1 MSNISLYQMTSEQR
15 YINTLLEE
23 SDGELTPELE
33 EALVISQSNMV
44 SKAQNYVYA
53 IKEYEAMEKRCAE
66 EIQRLQAI
74 KKRTEKIQD
83 RLKVALLTAME
94 VYGFEKV
101 QLDTHALSTRKSTT
115 VVIDDETQIPDGF
128 IKVTTSVDKAG
139 VKAALKAGQP
149 ISGAHLQQ
157 NTSLQIR

>member
-23 SDGELTPELE
+23 CDGELTPELE

-66 EIQRLQAI
+66 EIQRL
-74 KKRTEKIQD
+74 
-83 RLKVALLTAME
+83 
-94 VYGFEKV
+94 
-101 QLDTHALSTRKSTT
+101 
-115 VVIDDETQIPDGF
+115 
-128 IKVTTSVDKAG
+128 
-139 VKAALKAGQP
+139 
-149 ISGAHLQQ
+149 
-157 NTSLQIR
+157 